1 MTALLDIRDFKVSF
15 AGQQLINGIDLQV
28 ARGETVVVVGR
39 SGSGKSLTASAVID
53 LLPRMMTPSGE
64 VIFDGRDVTRLSR
77 REVRSLRGGD
87 IGFVFQEPLSA
98 LNPLMT
104 IGRQIGEGI
113 SYHRSLSSGEMERE
127 VGELLRQVGLAQQG
141 VRADS
146 FPHELSGG
154 QRQRVVIAMAIAN
167 RPKLLIADEPTSAL
181 DVTIQ
186 KEIVSL
192 LMALTREHGVAM
204 LFITHDIGLAAEIAD
219 RIVVMRDGDIVE
231 TGTREQ
237 VIEHPS
243 HEYSRELIQRSTA
256 LARFRG
262 LAETSDRP
270 AETALRVTGFSH
282 VYGGRRSG
290 DREVRAVDG
299 ISFEMKAGRI
309 LGVVG
314 ESGSGK
320 STLARALV
328 QLRKPQHGVIELL
341 GRDVSSLTRAERDHL
356 RPQVQYVFQDPGAS
370 LNPRWRIRDIVAES
384 LYAIR
389 RELGPAEVAARVA
402 EALEATGLD
411 AGMGVRYP
419 HQLSGGQRQRVA
431 IARAIAPRPRLLI
444 ADEAVSALD
453 AETRDGVLEVFL
465 KLRRE
470 HRCSI
475 IFITHDLSLAKYVCD
490 DVIVM
495 TAGKIVERGTTVEV
509 FRAPRHEYTR
519 ALIGAVPR
527 MYRLQ
532 ETDNDR

>member
-1 MTALLDIRDFKVSF
+1 MSALLDIRDFKVSL
-15 AGQQLINGIDLQV
+15 GRHTLIGGVDLQV
-28 ARGETVVVVGR
+28 QPGEVVVVVGR

-53 LLPRMMTPSGE
+53 LLPKMLTPSGE
-64 VIFDGRDVTRLSR
+64 VVFDGRDVTRLSR
-77 REVRSLRGGD
+77 KEIRSLRGGD

-104 IGRQIGEGI
+104 IGRQIAEGI
-113 SYHRSLSSGEMERE
+113 SYHRSPGAAQMKQE
-127 VGELLRQVGLAQQG
+127 VADLLAQVGLAQQG

-146 FPHELSGG
+146 YPHELSGG

-167 RPKLLIADEPTSAL
+167 RPKLIIADEPTSAL

-192 LMALTREHGVAM
+192 LMTLTREYGVAM

-219 RIVVMRDGDIVE
+219 RIIVMRDGEIVE
-231 TGTREQ
+231 SGARAQ
-237 VIEHPS
+237 VIENPTHA
-243 HEYSRELIQRSTA
+243 YSRALIERSTS
-256 LARFRG
+256 LARFRAV
-262 LAETSDRP
+262 AE
-270 AETALRVTGFSH
+270 ETDAPRKTTVRLTGFSH
-282 VYGGRRSG
+282 VYGGRRAG
-290 DREVRAVDG
+290 DREVRAVDDV
-299 ISFEMKAGRI
+299 SFETSEGRI

-328 QLRKPQHGVIELL
+328 KLQKPQYGTIEIF
-341 GRDVSSLTRAERDHL
+341 GRDVATLGRRERDRL
-356 RPQVQYVFQDPGAS
+356 RPRVQYVFQDPGAS

-389 RELGPAEVAARVA
+389 RELGPDEVASRVT
-402 EALEATGLD
+402 EALAATGLD
-411 AGMGVRYP
+411 AAMADRYP

-431 IARAIAPRPRLLI
+431 IARAIAPKPDLLI

-453 AETRDGVLEVFL
+453 TETRDGVLEVFL

-470 HRCSI
+470 NACSI
-475 IFITHDLSLAKYVCD
+475 VFITHDLSLAKYVCD

-495 TAGKIVERGTTVEV
+495 TAGKIVERGTTVDV
-509 FRAPRHEYTR
+509 FRAPKHDYTR
-519 ALIGAVPR
+519 ALIGAVPK

-532 ETDNDR
+532 DDDDAG